1 MTSPPKDRGKQTS
14 PASQIPPPEQIP
26 PPDEDEQITPPDDD
40 EQIKAIVNDNDAR
53 LWYITKFGQDKFGEN
68 HLKQL
73 VEMRNK
79 FRKDPEHSISDTEEV
94 EYRKAT
100 MAATQFLG
108 DRNPEAIR
116 LYADVQRKK
125 ASNPLKIWLWGL
137 GIALFFALCSNG
149 YKTVISD
156 QIQRMKETRSQYI
169 EEMTR
174 LALPD
179 NNLANGLS
187 RMCELTLVY
196 RAAASQL
203 IILLRPLKLE
213 PSADTAYSPPGVC
226 RVIQGVDIKEFET
239 DGSAANQQVIEDA
252 RKSEFAT
259 TEDRAVRVKA
269 ELING
274 LLNLF
279 VLPMLYALLG
289 ALTSAIRTA
298 NKDFISMTLTRVDGI
313 NLGSRVLLGVVG
325 GATIGSVF
333 SANTLDRTTGLTV
346 LGLAFATGYAVD
358 LFFNLLD
365 GIKIGLGGSKAP
377 PPQSS

>member
-26 PPDEDEQITPPDDD
+26 PPDEDEQVPPPDEDEQVPPPNDD

-73 VEMRNK
+73 VEMRNR

-108 DRNPEAIR
+108 DRHPEAIR

-125 ASNPLKIWLWGL
+125 ASSPLKIWLWGL
-137 GIALFFALCSNG
+137 GIALFLALSSNG
-149 YKTVISD
+149 YQTLTGN
-156 QIQRMKETRSQYI
+156 QIQRMKEARSQYT

-179 NNLANGLS
+179 NNLANRLS
-187 RMCELTLVY
+187 NMCELTLVY

-203 IILLRPLKLE
+203 VLLLHPLK
-213 PSADTAYSPPGVC
+213 G
-226 RVIQGVDIKEFET
+226 
-239 DGSAANQQVIEDA
+239 
-252 RKSEFAT
+252 
-259 TEDRAVRVKA
+259 
-269 ELING
+269 
-274 LLNLF
+274 
-279 VLPMLYALLG
+279 
-289 ALTSAIRTA
+289 
-298 NKDFISMTLTRVDGI
+298 
-313 NLGSRVLLGVVG
+313 
-325 GATIGSVF
+325 
-333 SANTLDRTTGLTV
+333 
-346 LGLAFATGYAVD
+346 
-358 LFFNLLD
+358 
-365 GIKIGLGGSKAP
+365 AP
-377 PPQSS
+377 PRGHCV